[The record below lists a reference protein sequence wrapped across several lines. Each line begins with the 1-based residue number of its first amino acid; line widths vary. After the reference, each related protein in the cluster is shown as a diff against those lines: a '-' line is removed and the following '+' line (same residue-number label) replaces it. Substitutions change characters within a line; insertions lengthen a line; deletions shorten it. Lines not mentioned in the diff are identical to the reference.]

1 MGAGFGVGAGMGAD
15 VGAGID
21 AGIGA
26 GMGMDAGADMG
37 VGAGIGAG
45 IGAGMGMD
53 AGIGAGMGMDAGIGA
68 GMGMDAGMDVGMGAG
83 LGLGGGTK
91 CEIWP
96 SMDCV
101 MSMTAGSAPWE
112 KATAVAGAS
121 FRSTGTWNSSDDV
134 GTASGST
141 SFTNPFC
148 GTNFSGASYG
158 RRTFAVSPK

>member
-26 GMGMDAGADMG
+26 GMGMDAGMDAGMGKGAGADMG
-37 VGAGIGAG
+37 A
-45 IGAGMGMD
+45 GAGMGD
-53 AGIGAGMGMDAGIGA
+53 GMGKGA
-68 GMGMDAGMDVGMGAG
+68 GMGAG

-121 FRSTGTWNSSDDV
+121 FRSTGTWNSFDDV

-158 RRTFAVSPK
+158 RRTFAVSPM